1 MRLAIVLIVTALIGI
16 AGGGWW
22 YYDQSNGEPTVLT
35 VAAGQRGSDAHSLLV
50 EVGEVL
56 ERHSDKVRL
65 SVLSSKNSSTNIT
78 MVNNG
83 DYDLGTISSDT
94 PVSASIRLIADLFP
108 DYFILITRAD
118 KSVHSIPDLRGKRI
132 AVPEDGSSELLAFW
146 SVIDHY
152 DMPTGS
158 FDFISTSLEDGA
170 ARFLAGEVDGV
181 FLVRSLRDAALLRL
195 IEDAGL
201 KKMSL
206 RFVPIEQASAITLKR
221 PFFKPGTVV
230 RGAFDGNPVLPR
242 RDVTTVTVNR
252 LLVSNDKADADA
264 IRELTRVLFENR
276 LDLLIRIPLAATIVG
291 ANNEAGASLP
301 FHDGAMSYYNRDAP
315 SFLQENAEPIA
326 LIVTLIAMLIS
337 GLLALRSRFSATQ
350 KNRLDSYNYQLLD
363 IAEEAQKSTT
373 TSELKQLK
381 KELFSILETVVKA
394 LDTDD
399 VTEEGFQSFSLLWES
414 VRETINDRVA
424 ELKN

>member
-1 MRLAIVLIVTALIGI
+1 MRLAIVLIVTALIFI
-16 AGGGWW
+16 AGGSWW
-22 YYDQSNGEPTVLT
+22 YFDQSNGQPTVLT
-35 VAAGQRGSDAHSLLV
+35 VAAGQRGSDAYSLLV

-65 SVLSSKNSSTNIT
+65 SLHSSKNSSVNISL
-78 MVNNG
+78 VNNG
-83 DYDLGTISSDT
+83 EYDLATIASDT

-118 KSVHSIPDLRGKRI
+118 KLIHSIPDLRGKHI

-201 KKMSL
+201 KKLPL
-206 RFVPIEQASAITLKR
+206 RFVPIDQASAITLKR
-221 PFFKPGTVV
+221 PFFKSGVVV
-230 RGAFDGNPVLPR
+230 RGSFDGNPVLPR
-242 RDVTTVTVNR
+242 HDVMTVTVNR
-252 LLVSNDKADADA
+252 LLVSNDKADEDA

-276 LDLLIRIPLAATIVG
+276 LDLLTRVPLAATIVG
-291 ANNEAGASLP
+291 ANNEVGASLP
-301 FHDGAMSYYNRDAP
+301 FHDGAMSFYNRDAP
-315 SFLQENAEPIA
+315 SFLHENAEPIA

-337 GLLALRSRFSATQ
+337 GLLALRGRFSATQ

-373 TSELKQLK
+373 TSELKHLK

-424 ELKN
+424 ELKG

>member
-221 PFFKPGTVV
+221 PFFQARH
-230 RGAFDGNPVLPR
+230 RGA
-242 RDVTTVTVNR
+242 
-252 LLVSNDKADADA
+252 
-264 IRELTRVLFENR
+264 
-276 LDLLIRIPLAATIVG
+276 
-291 ANNEAGASLP
+291 
-301 FHDGAMSYYNRDAP
+301 
-315 SFLQENAEPIA
+315 
-326 LIVTLIAMLIS
+326 
-337 GLLALRSRFSATQ
+337 
-350 KNRLDSYNYQLLD
+350 
-363 IAEEAQKSTT
+363 
-373 TSELKQLK
+373 
-381 KELFSILETVVKA
+381 
-394 LDTDD
+394 
-399 VTEEGFQSFSLLWES
+399 WS
-414 VRETINDRVA
+414 V
-424 ELKN
+424 